1 MFLETEIRMFFFC
14 FVFFTFKACIKIK
27 ITLNH
32 KLFLKQ
38 SFCFYLYLL
47 STKKDIAELFCEH
60 LICLDYTLNG
70 CNYR

>member
-1 MFLETEIRMFFFC
+1 MFLETEIRMFFFL
-14 FVFFTFKACIKIK
+14 FFFFLHFKACIKIK

-47 STKKDIAELFCEH
+47 STKKGIAELFCED

-70 CNYR
+70 CNY

>member
-1 MFLETEIRMFFFC
+1 MFLETEIRMFFF
-14 FVFFTFKACIKIK
+14 FVFFFLHFKACIKIK

-47 STKKDIAELFCEH
+47 STKKGIAELFCEH

-70 CNYR
+70 CNY